1 MDAEARAKKFGE
13 LRAEL
18 AATYTVV
25 VTVLAALPIPMRLP
39 ERQADD
45 PAWALRA
52 LSRAWELADWEP
64 VEKLAVGRIR
74 DMITAWTTAYE
85 LAVAADEAGPAAWR
99 LRGIEAELGRVRIM
113 ARAAERHLSGRA
125 GTGLE

>member
-18 AATYTVV
+18 AATYAAV
-25 VTVLAALPIPMRLP
+25 VTVLAALPIPMRLA

-45 PAWALRA
+45 PVWALRA
-52 LSRAWELADWEP
+52 LSRAWELAGWEP
-64 VEKLAVGRIR
+64 AGKLAVGRIR
-74 DMITAWTTAYE
+74 DTITAWTTACE
-85 LAVAADEAGPAAWR
+85 LAAAAGAAGPAAWR

-113 ARAAERHLSGRA
+113 ARAAERHLSGRT